1 MGTPDDFAVLVR
13 WECGCRGVRA
23 TDGKA
28 YVFWDCCQNGE
39 DPEYTMYR
47 REDCES
53 KSFAPMKTERVR
65 ITLDVIGEAFRKAD
79 EYDRLTR
86 ALQGALRPLL
96 LAPNDIR
103 RTR

>member
-28 YVFWDCCQNGE
+28 YVLWNCDQTGE
-39 DPEYTMYR
+39 DPEYTVYR
-47 REDCES
+47 RRDCES
-53 KSFAPMKTERVR
+53 KSFAPMKPERVR
-65 ITLDVIGEAFRKAD
+65 ITLDVVGEAFRKAD
-79 EYDRLTR
+79 EYDRLTS
-86 ALQGALRPLL
+86 ALRGALLP
-96 LAPNDIR
+96 AITDPR